1 MRLAAARA
9 YLDFLNGGPPAE
21 ESPPHIHASA
31 DRRLFAQL
39 LRGMVRHK
47 RLLEAELARL
57 TDRPPAQQHPA
68 LTTIA
73 LLGLYQLRFLERVPP
88 HAAVYETVGL
98 ARPLGQGRAGGWVNA
113 ILRRAQREREESA
126 AWLAA
131 QPVAVRTSH
140 PDWMARR
147 WHTQYGGKETERI
160 CEANNLGGGATLRV
174 EQGRISPGD
183 LIRAL
188 ADEEIAA
195 TPHPLLPGAL
205 RVEQAGALLRSHSF
219 REGLCYV
226 QDIASQ
232 LLLAWMA
239 PLLKGRVLDA
249 CAAPGGKLT
258 WLAGLRRAH
267 LSVLGADIAPGRLR
281 MVRENFTRMRL
292 PPPTLLRADAARLP
306 FGDGALDDA
315 AGGGLDGILL
325 DVPCSATG
333 MIRKYPELKWRKQE
347 SDLPAYVALQKK
359 LMWEA
364 ARVVRPGG
372 WLLYITC
379 SLEAEENEHNVA
391 AFLEAH
397 ANFRR
402 RRFGD
407 LAQPKKLG
415 EPPRSFITRTGDF
428 RVLPAADRMG
438 LYAALLEK
446 GENART
452 EPGETTLSPLIPR

>member
-1 MRLAAARA
+1 MTAAAGGFGYNGLIMPSPHTKPGAARRARRAPHASRKGQSGRGAPKACPVRLAAARA

-57 TDRPPAQQHPA
+57 TERPPARQHPA

-88 HAAVYETVGL
+88 HAAVYETVAL
-98 ARPLGQGRAGGWVNA
+98 ARALGQGQAGGWVNA
-113 ILRRAQREREESA
+113 ILRRAQREQAESA

-131 QPVAVRTSH
+131 QSVAVRTSH

-174 EQGRISPGD
+174 EQGRISPGE
-183 LIRAL
+183 LMRAL
-188 ADEEIAA
+188 ADEEISAR
-195 TPHPLLPGAL
+195 PHPLLPGAL
-205 RVEQAGALLRSHSF
+205 QVEQAGALLRSHSF

-239 PLLKGRVLDA
+239 PLFKGRVLDA

-258 WLAGLRRAH
+258 WLAGLRRAR
-267 LSVLGADIAPGRLR
+267 LSVLGADIAPGGCAWCGRTSPACACHPR
-281 MVRENFTRMRL
+281 PCCGRTPPGFPL
-292 PPPTLLRADAARLP
+292 PTAPWTAFCWTCPARPRA
-306 FGDGALDDA
+306 
-315 AGGGLDGILL
+315 
-325 DVPCSATG
+325 
-333 MIRKYPELKWRKQE
+333 
-347 SDLPAYVALQKK
+347 
-359 LMWEA
+359 
-364 ARVVRPGG
+364 
-372 WLLYITC
+372 
-379 SLEAEENEHNVA
+379 
-391 AFLEAH
+391 
-397 ANFRR
+397 
-402 RRFGD
+402 
-407 LAQPKKLG
+407 
-415 EPPRSFITRTGDF
+415 
-428 RVLPAADRMG
+428 
-438 LYAALLEK
+438 
-446 GENART
+446 
-452 EPGETTLSPLIPR
+452 

>member
-9 YLDFLNGGPPAE
+9 YLDFLDGGRPAE
-21 ESPPHIHASA
+21 EAPPRIRAPA

-57 TDRPPAQQHPA
+57 TERPPARQHPA

-98 ARPLGQGRAGGWVNA
+98 ARALGQGRAAGWVNA
-113 ILRRAQREREESA
+113 ILRRAQREQAQSA

-147 WHTQYGGKETERI
+147 WQAQYGEREAERI

-174 EQGRISPGD
+174 EQGRISPRD
-183 LIRAL
+183 LMRAL
-188 ADEEIAA
+188 ADEEIDA

-205 RVEQAGALLRSHSF
+205 RVARAGALLRSRGF
-219 REGLCYV
+219 REGHCYV

-232 LLLAWMA
+232 LLLAWVA
-239 PLLKGRVLDA
+239 HLFTGRVLDA

-292 PPPTLLRADAARLP
+292 PPPALLRADAARLP
-306 FGDGALDDA
+306 FGESA
-315 AGGGLDGILL
+315 LDGILL

-333 MIRKYPELKWRKQE
+333 MIRKYPELKWRKRE
-347 SDLPAYVALQKK
+347 RDLPAYVALQKK
-359 LMWEA
+359 LLWDA
-364 ARVVRPGG
+364 ARAVRPGG

-397 ANFRR
+397 AHFRR
-402 RRFGD
+402 RSFGD
-407 LAQPKKLG
+407 LAPPKKLG
-415 EPPRSFITRTGDF
+415 EPAESFITREGDF

-446 GENART
+446 GERT
-452 EPGETTLSPLIPR
+452 GDEV